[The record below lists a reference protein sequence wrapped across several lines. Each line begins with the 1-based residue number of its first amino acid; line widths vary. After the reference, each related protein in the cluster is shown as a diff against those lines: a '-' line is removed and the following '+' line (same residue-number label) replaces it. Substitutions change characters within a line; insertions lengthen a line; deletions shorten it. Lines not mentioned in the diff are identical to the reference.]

1 MSRAPRFV
9 RKQKMTIVN
18 AILVVALI
26 LVSLQLW
33 LLVATMNAYLGGETG
48 LLLPAALASALCL
61 ALIAGLLRYLYALD
75 RDA

>member
-1 MSRAPRFV
+1 MSRNSRFV
-9 RKQKMTIVN
+9 RRQRMTIVN
-18 AILVVALI
+18 GILAIALI

-61 ALIAGLLRYLYALD
+61 ALIAGLLRYLNALD
-75 RDA
+75 R

>member
-1 MSRAPRFV
+1 MSRNSRFV
-9 RKQKMTIVN
+9 RRQRMTIVN
-18 AILVVALI
+18 GILAIALV

-61 ALIAGLLRYLYALD
+61 ALIAGLLRYLNALD
-75 RDA
+75 R